1 MMLSKLGKK
10 VVMALSGG
18 VDSAV
23 AALLLKQEGWAVQG
37 VHFLVPGPT
46 EVQDERSTA
55 VRVMS
60 AFLDIPL
67 QIEDVGPLFENLVL
81 QPFLEAYSNG
91 LTPNPCV
98 MCNEVMKFKF
108 LLKIAERQGA
118 HFVATGHYARVLM
131 RDDAEGPLLLR
142 GRDTHKDQSYFL
154 HRLPASLLQSTLF
167 PLGEKR
173 KTWVREQARERRI
186 PGHSASE
193 SQEICF
199 LAGGDYR
206 EYLESRIGRP
216 HKRKGCIVDTA
227 GTVIGEHR
235 GTYRYTVGQRKG
247 LGIAS
252 SRPYYVKEIRA
263 HANEIVVA
271 RKENLYSREVMA
283 QQVRWISG
291 APAGERE
298 VTAQI
303 RYRHRPAPGVLKIL
317 GPERIAFRFHEP
329 QWAVTPGQALVCY
342 DGDRVLGGGW
352 ICRSHEKDL

>member
-1 MMLSKLGKK
+1 MMSKLSKK
-10 VVMALSGG
+10 VVVALSGG

-37 VHFLVPGPT
+37 VHFLLPGPT
-46 EVQDERSTA
+46 EVQDERSKA
-55 VRVMS
+55 VRVIT

-67 QIEDVGPLFENLVL
+67 QIEDVRPFFENLVL
-81 QPFLEAYSNG
+81 RPFLEAYSNG

-98 MCNEVMKFKF
+98 LCNEAMKFKF
-108 LLKIAERQGA
+108 LSEIAERQGA
-118 HFVATGHYARVLM
+118 PFVATGHYARVLM
-131 RDDAEGPLLLR
+131 RDGAEGPLLLR
-142 GRDTHKDQSYFL
+142 GHDAHKDQSYFL
-154 HRLPASLLQSTLF
+154 HRLSPSLLRLTLF

-173 KTWVREQARERRI
+173 KTWVWKEARKRGL

-206 EYLESRIGRP
+206 EFLESRKGRF
-216 HKRKGCIVDTA
+216 HELKGCIIDTA

-252 SRPYYVKEIRA
+252 SRPYYVKEIRP

-271 RKENLYSREVMA
+271 REEDLYSRDVMV

-291 APAGERE
+291 DLKGERE
-298 VTAQI
+298 ATAQI

-317 GPERIAFRFHEP
+317 GPDRLGFRFYEP

-352 ICRSHEKDL
+352 ICRSDEKDF